1 MLGKIEL
8 VKHGG
13 ANGRSLW
20 TMRGVVEK
28 SITGFLS
35 PLFFSFLRLQLCV
48 VVCGESQNSLHVYEC
63 VSLQFIDRMFLH
75 QEKANYHF
83 AF

>member
-1 MLGKIEL
+1 MLGKTVGQAWWCQWQITLDNE
-8 VKHGG
+8 GC
-13 ANGRSLW
+13 R
-20 TMRGVVEK
+20 EK

-35 PLFFSFLRLQLCV
+35 PLFFSSLRLQLCV